1 MRHSV
6 RLSGASK
13 ASTILLT
20 AALAVG
26 CTSPGETIPEQT
38 LDEPVR
44 RPLLASPTPLL
55 PPSGLTLGQGRRAP
69 VPATIVRGAGPP
81 REASAAGFGPPAAA
95 SDGGYVLNFEA
106 VEIRD
111 VVKAVLADMLGIAY
125 VIDPAVQGTLTLHT
139 ARPLPRE
146 AVLPAFEEAL
156 KLSGVALVAGAVG
169 YQVLPLQ
176 GAARLAPVGGRRGAG
191 VGYRVVLVPLRYAAA
206 ADIQRVLE
214 PIVPAGTV
222 AQADPERN
230 ILMLAGTEADVS
242 RAQRTISLFD
252 VDWLRSLS
260 YGLFPLQYT
269 PAKTVATDLEAVVGG
284 KGPLAGRVRITAI
297 EHLNAILVAAPRLAD
312 VTATRTWIERFDRGR
327 DQTTPRLFVYRV
339 QNGRAQDLARTL
351 TASLGRPGAGAGGST
366 SQPPDDAPPTPDG
379 IGSPAPATRL
389 RTAGGGGLAQAPGPI
404 PSVLLGNIPGGDS
417 AAQPGSPGDMRIT
430 ADESNNALLIVTT
443 PERYQQV
450 EAALGQLDIVPLQ
463 VMLEAS
469 IAEVNL
475 TNQLRYGIQY
485 YFRSGNV
492 SGLASGVA
500 AASLGPSTGGLSL
513 AILKGADIGAVLD
526 LLSSITRIRV
536 ISAPKLVVLNN
547 RTASLQVGDQVP
559 IATAS
564 AVGVVTN
571 NAPIVNTIQLLDTG
585 IILRIT
591 PRVNQSGLVLLDLA
605 QEVSASVPT
614 SSSGINSPTI
624 QQRRVTTS
632 VAVQDG
638 QTVAIGGLIRDSRN
652 RGRTG
657 IPLLK
662 DLPGVGFLFGQ
673 TNDQV
678 DRTELIVLITPHVI
692 RDAQGADAATDELR
706 AKLPLVRAFNA
717 AAPR

>member
-1 MRHSV
+1 MRLGNATRV
-6 RLSGASK
+6 G
-13 ASTILLT
+13 TILLT
-20 AALAVG
+20 TMLIAG
-26 CTSPGETIPEQT
+26 CASSGDSIPEQI
-38 LDEPVR
+38 LDDSVR
-44 RPLLASPTPLL
+44 QPFTATPRPSP
-55 PPSGLTLGQGRRAP
+55 PPSGLALGQGRQAP
-69 VPATIVRGAGPP
+69 SPAMIIRGAEPP
-81 REASAAGFGPPAAA
+81 RDLPAAGPGQAAA
-95 SDGGYVLNFEA
+95 GEGGYVLNFES

-111 VVKAVLADMLGIAY
+111 VVKAVLADMLGLAY

-156 KLSGVALVAGAVG
+156 KLSGVALVAGAAG
-169 YQVLPLQ
+169 YQVLPLG
-176 GAARLAPVGGRRGAG
+176 GAARLAPIGSRGGA
-191 VGYRVVLVPLRYAAA
+191 GYRVVLVPLRYAAA

-214 PIVPAGTV
+214 PLVPAGTV
-222 AQADPERN
+222 AQADPQRN
-230 ILMLAGTEADVS
+230 VLMLAGTEADVS
-242 RAQRTISLFD
+242 RAQRTINLFD
-252 VDWLRSLS
+252 VDWLRSQS
-260 YGLFPLQYT
+260 YGLFPLRYT
-269 PAKTVATDLEAVVGG
+269 PARTVAADLESVVGG
-284 KGPLAGRVRITAI
+284 KGPLAGHVRVTAI

-312 VTATRTWIERFDRGR
+312 VTTARTWIERFDRGR

-351 TASLGRPGAGAGGST
+351 SASLGRPGAGANASPSQAPDDT
-366 SQPPDDAPPTPDG
+366 PQPPDGLSP
-379 IGSPAPATRL
+379 PAPATRL
-389 RTAGGGGLAQAPGPI
+389 RTAGGGGLAAAPGPI
-404 PSVLLGNIPGGDS
+404 PSVLLGNMPGTDS
-417 AAQPGSPGDMRIT
+417 AGQPASPSDMRIT

-450 EAALGQLDIVPLQ
+450 EAALAQLDIVPMQ

-485 YFRSGNV
+485 YLRSGEF
-492 SGLASGVA
+492 SALASNVA
-500 AASLGPSTGGLSL
+500 AAGFGTSTGGLSL
-513 AILKGADIGAVLD
+513 AILKGADIGAILD
-526 LLSSITRIRV
+526 LLSSLTRIRV

-585 IILRIT
+585 IILRVT

-614 SSSGINSPTI
+614 NTSSINSPTI
-624 QQRRVTTS
+624 QQRRVATS

-638 QTVAIGGLIRDSRN
+638 QTIAIGGLIRDSRN
-652 RGRTG
+652 RSRSG

-673 TNDQV
+673 TSDQL

-692 RDAQGADAATDELR
+692 RDALGADAATDELR

>member
-1 MRHSV
+1 MRLG
-6 RLSGASK
+6 RASW
-13 ASTILLT
+13 AGTVLLT
-20 AALAVG
+20 ALLGAG
-26 CTSPGETIPEQT
+26 CTGSGDSIPEQI
-38 LDEPVR
+38 LDDPAR
-44 RPLLASPTPLL
+44 QPFTATPRPYL
-55 PPSGLTLGQGRRAP
+55 PPSGLALGRNRQAPAAATIIRGAELPREPPAAGLGQG
-69 VPATIVRGAGPP
+69 
-81 REASAAGFGPPAAA
+81 AAG
-95 SDGGYVLNFEA
+95 DGGYVLNFES

-111 VVKAVLADMLGIAY
+111 VVKAVLADMLGLAY

-139 ARPLPRE
+139 ARSLPRE

-156 KLSGVALVAGAVG
+156 KLSGVALVAGTAG

-176 GAARLAPVGGRRGAG
+176 GAARVAPVGRGGAG
-191 VGYRVVLVPLRYAAA
+191 AGYRVVLVPLRYAAA

-222 AQADPERN
+222 AQADPQRN
-230 ILMLAGTEADVS
+230 VLMLAGTEADVS
-242 RAQRTISLFD
+242 RAQRTINLFD
-252 VDWLRSLS
+252 VDWLRSQS

-269 PAKTVATDLEAVVGG
+269 PAKTVATDLESVVGG
-284 KGPLAGRVRITAI
+284 KGPLAGHVRVTAI

-312 VTATRTWIERFDRGR
+312 VTATRSWIERFDRGR

-351 TASLGRPGAGAGGST
+351 TAALGRPGSGTPSSP
-366 SQPPDDAPPTPDG
+366 SQGPDDAPQLPEG
-379 IGSPAPATRL
+379 LGSPAPATRL
-389 RTAGGGGLAQAPGPI
+389 RTAGGGGGGLAAAPGPI
-404 PSVLLGNIPGGDS
+404 PSVLLGNMPGADNTG
-417 AAQPGSPGDMRIT
+417 QTGSPSDMRIS

-450 EAALGQLDIVPLQ
+450 EAALAQLDIVPLQ

-485 YFRSGNV
+485 YFRSGNF
-492 SGLASGVA
+492 SALASGVA
-500 AASLGPSTGGLSL
+500 AAGLGTSTGGLSL
-513 AILKGADIGAVLD
+513 AILNGADIGAILD

-585 IILRIT
+585 IILRVT

-614 SSSGINSPTI
+614 NTSSINSPTI
-624 QQRRVTTS
+624 QQRRVATS

-638 QTVAIGGLIRDSRN
+638 QTIAIGGLIRDSRN
-652 RGRTG
+652 RSRSG

-662 DLPGVGFLFGQ
+662 DIPGLGFLFGQ
-673 TNDQV
+673 TSDQL

-692 RDAQGADAATDELR
+692 RDARGADAATDELR

>member
-1 MRHSV
+1 M
-6 RLSGASK
+6 RLSRASW
-13 ASTILLT
+13 AGTVLLT
-20 AALAVG
+20 VVLGAG
-26 CTSPGETIPEQT
+26 CTTSGDIIPEQA

-44 RPLLASPTPLL
+44 RTFARGPTPLL
-55 PPSGLTLGQGRRAP
+55 PPSGLALGRDRQAP
-69 VPATIVRGAGPP
+69 AAATIIRGAGPP
-81 REASAAGFGPPAAA
+81 PEPSAARPGQAAA
-95 SDGGYVLNFEA
+95 GEGGYVLNFEA

-111 VVKAVLADMLGIAY
+111 VVKAVLADMLGLAY
-125 VIDPAVQGTLTLHT
+125 VVDPAVQGALTLHT

-156 KLSGVALVAGAVG
+156 KLSGVALVAGTSG
-169 YQVLPLQ
+169 FQVLPLQ
-176 GAARLAPVGGRRGAG
+176 GAARLAPVGGRGGAG
-191 VGYRVVLVPLRYAAA
+191 AGYRVVLVPLRYAAA

-222 AQADPERN
+222 AQADPQRN
-230 ILMLAGTEADVS
+230 VLMLAGTEADVS
-242 RAQRTISLFD
+242 RAQRTINLFD
-252 VDWLRSLS
+252 VDWLRSQS

-269 PAKTVATDLEAVVGG
+269 PAKTVAADLESVVGG
-284 KGPLAGRVRITAI
+284 KGPLAGLARVTAI

-312 VTATRTWIERFDRGR
+312 VTAARRWIERFDRGR

-351 TASLGRPGAGAGGST
+351 TAALGRPGSATLSSP
-366 SQPPDDAPPTPDG
+366 SQGPDDAPQLPEG
-379 IGSPAPATRL
+379 LSSPAPATRL
-389 RTAGGGGLAQAPGPI
+389 RTTGGGGGGLAAAPGPI
-404 PSVLLGNIPGGDS
+404 PSVLLGNMPGADS
-417 AAQPGSPGDMRIT
+417 AGQTGSPSDMRIS

-450 EAALGQLDIVPLQ
+450 EAALAQLDIVPLQ

-485 YFRSGNV
+485 YFRSGNF
-492 SGLASGVA
+492 SALASGVA
-500 AASLGPSTGGLSL
+500 AAGLGTSTGGLSL
-513 AILKGADIGAVLD
+513 AILNGADIGAILD

-585 IILRIT
+585 IILRVT

-614 SSSGINSPTI
+614 NTSSINSPTI
-624 QQRRVTTS
+624 QQRRVATS

-638 QTVAIGGLIRDSRN
+638 QTIAIGGLIRDSRN
-652 RGRTG
+652 RSRSG

-673 TNDQV
+673 TSDQL

-692 RDAQGADAATDELR
+692 RDALGADAATDELR